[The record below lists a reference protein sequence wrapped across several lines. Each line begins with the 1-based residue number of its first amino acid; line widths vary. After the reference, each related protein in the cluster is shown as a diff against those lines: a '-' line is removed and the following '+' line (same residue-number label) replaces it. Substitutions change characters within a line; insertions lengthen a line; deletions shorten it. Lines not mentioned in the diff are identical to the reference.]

1 MTQAPV
7 LDLPSAPGLPFAPGD
22 RHAPL
27 RRRECAAP
35 VAWPGVPSHSVAVAA
50 FAEVLHAWSRSP
62 RFSVRLPGGTALVFS
77 DQGDFAERLASVHA
91 QLELG
96 KRPAAGGD
104 LPVAVAFEPGLVPD
118 GVDLELRLVR
128 DRCEWHFR
136 DTAFPAGLVDDMFE
150 AFGWLLAELRDPE
163 DAATRTRFDLL
174 PQWQLDR
181 RVQVNDT
188 AAPAPGGLLHTAVAE
203 HARLRPDAP
212 AVITAHRQLSYREFT
227 SRVNQVGRKLRELG
241 VRPNQLVAV
250 AMEKGW
256 EQIVAVHGVLAAGAA
271 YLPVDV
277 TLPTERMHVVL
288 ERGEVTHV
296 LTQAVVDERLN
307 WPEQVNRLR
316 VDTDFDGL
324 DDRVLEPVA
333 APTDLAYV
341 IFTSGSTGVP
351 KGVMVDH
358 RGALNTIAD
367 INRRFGIGPEDRVIA
382 MSGLQFDLSVFDSF
396 GLLSVGGAVVVP
408 DPSPKPDPAHWAG
421 LVSDHG
427 VTFWHSVPALLEM
440 LVLYTEVTRRPD
452 RLQSLRLALIGGDWI
467 PVTLPDR
474 LRALIGDVQVV
485 SGGGPAEACVWSTLY
500 PIGEVDP
507 SWPSIPYGTA
517 LTNQQVHVLD
527 EELRPCPVW
536 VPGEMYLVSDIGLA
550 QGYWRDAERTARQ
563 FVVLPSGRRAY
574 ATGDLGRFLPDGNV
588 ELVGRKDF
596 QVKIQGVRIEL
607 GDIESAIT
615 AHPAVHTAVLVAART
630 GQDIPVLRA
639 YLVARDGGVDVGQ
652 LREFLEAKLPKY
664 MVPAGFAVLDALPL
678 TGNGKVDRRALMDAG

>member
-1 MTQAPV
+1 M
-7 LDLPSAPGLPFAPGD
+7 
-22 RHAPL
+22 
-27 RRRECAAP
+27 
-35 VAWPGVPSHSVAVAA
+35 AVAA

-62 RFSVRLPGGTALVFS
+62 RFSVRLPGDTALVFS

-96 KRPAAGGD
+96 ERPAAGGD
-104 LPVAVAFEPGLVPD
+104 LPVSVAFEAGLVPD

-128 DRCEWHFR
+128 DRCEWHSR

-150 AFGWLLAELRDPE
+150 AFGRLLAELRDP
-163 DAATRTRFDLL
+163 DDVASRTRFDLL

-181 RVQVNDT
+181 RAQVNDT

-203 HARLRPDAP
+203 HAQLRPDAP
-212 AVITAHRQLSYREFT
+212 AVITAHRRLTYREFT

-288 ERGEVTHV
+288 ERGEVAHV

-324 DDRVLEPVA
+324 DDTVLEPVA

-382 MSGLQFDLSVFDSF
+382 ISGLQFDLSVFDSF
-396 GLLSVGGAVVVP
+396 GLLSMGGAVVVP
-408 DPSPKPDPAHWAG
+408 DPSPKPDPAHWTG
-421 LVSDHG
+421 LIADHG
-427 VTFWHSVPALLEM
+427 VTFWHSVPSLLEM
-440 LVLYTEVTRRPD
+440 LVLYTEVTRHPD
-452 RLQSLRLALIGGDWI
+452 RLRSLRLALIGGDWI
-467 PVTLPDR
+467 PVALPDR
-474 LRALIGDVQVV
+474 LRALIGDVEVV

-550 QGYWRDAERTARQ
+550 HGYWRDAERTARQ
-563 FVVLPSGRRAY
+563 FVVLSSGRRAY

-588 ELVGRKDF
+588 ELLGRKDF

-615 AHPAVHTAVLVAART
+615 GHPAVHTAVVVAAPA
-630 GQDIPVLRA
+630 GQGIPVLRA

-664 MVPAGFAVLDALPL
+664 MVPAGFTVLDALPL
-678 TGNGKVDRRALMDAG
+678 TGNGKVNRRALMDAG